1 MDKSNPFNSF
11 DLIDVRVEE
20 ARLIKSGANRSAQ
33 MVGYVI
39 VAAGVLL
46 LIANR
51 WFDAILWFAITSIMV
66 MVTVFYARQMCKE
79 GIDRSNAMRYLRGHL
94 FITFVTGSLWGTFA
108 IYSTDPT
115 SHVEIHL
122 ASFFLI
128 CITLGGMMKGAVY
141 RPGYIALLVPALL
154 PFGLY
159 LVVFGTPYAK
169 VVGFGFFVYSAF
181 GYFMS
186 KPMDSVIN
194 DGLVAQINK
203 EAAQKIIDQQN
214 EIERLNEDKI
224 RLMASITHD
233 MTQPLI
239 AQRQYIDMLNA
250 EIKDEKQLGL
260 VTKLEIV
267 QNSQERLLEQLV
279 EHSRFE
285 KSEIVVAKQTFNLGA
300 VFEKLI
306 LEFTASANEK
316 KIEIVD
322 KTDNI
327 NAYSDPLL
335 VERIVRNFLS
345 NAIKYTQI
353 RGTVVLSCALNE
365 DDVEIKVSD
374 NGAGITFE
382 DQQRIFDEY
391 VRLDQNRHIS
401 GLGLGLSIVHKLT
414 DLIGGKVHI
423 QSELGKGTDICLVI
437 PQCNSMINDDHS
449 GAAQIVQTPLILVIG
464 SNERDEFGGWENLT
478 SSWVWQCFKSET
490 IDAAINLM
498 SIANLKPTLV
508 IFDKSYDD
516 VDALKTD
523 LQLLSKSQLNEVPI
537 IVASEEINLPN
548 YSDGKTAIRFID
560 QEFKASELRKLA
572 EGMI

>member
-1 MDKSNPFNSF
+1 
-11 DLIDVRVEE
+11 
-20 ARLIKSGANRSAQ
+20 
-33 MVGYVI
+33 
-39 VAAGVLL
+39 
-46 LIANR
+46 
-51 WFDAILWFAITSIMV
+51 
-66 MVTVFYARQMCKE
+66 
-79 GIDRSNAMRYLRGHL
+79 
-94 FITFVTGSLWGTFA
+94 
-108 IYSTDPT
+108 
-115 SHVEIHL
+115 
-122 ASFFLI
+122 
-128 CITLGGMMKGAVY
+128 MMKGAVY

-250 EIKDEKQLGL
+250 EIKNEKQLGL
-260 VTKLEIV
+260 VTKLEVV
-267 QNSQERLLEQLV
+267 QKRQERLLEQLV

-285 KSEIVVAKQTFNLGA
+285 KSEIVVAKQMFNLGA

-316 KIEIVD
+316 NIEIVD
-322 KTDNI
+322 KTDGI

-345 NAIKYTQI
+345 NAIKYTQAG
-353 RGTVVLSCALNE
+353 GTVVISCALSE

-374 NGAGITFE
+374 NGAGITPE
-382 DQQRIFDEY
+382 DQKRIFDEY
-391 VRLDQNRHIS
+391 VRLDQNRHMS

-437 PQCNSMINDDHS
+437 PLCDFMNENDHS
-449 GAAQIVQTPLILVIG
+449 GAAEIVQTPLILVIG
-464 SNERDEFGGWENLT
+464 SNERDAFGGWENLT
-478 SSWVWQCFKSET
+478 SSWLWQCFKSET
-490 IDAAINLM
+490 IEAAITLV

-508 IFDKSYDD
+508 IFDKCYQ
-516 VDALKTD
+516 DAEELKTD
-523 LQLLSKSQLNEVPI
+523 LQLLSKSELTEVPV
-537 IVASEEINLPN
+537 IVADKETNLPN
-548 YSDGKTAIRFID
+548 YNDTLPTIRFIG

-572 EGMI
+572 EDLV